1 MDISNELVKKVI
13 EKGLE
18 EEKQENTL
26 LKMNNKQLTELIN
39 QAQQIRKERLK
50 QKKKEIIKDLQD
62 IISRAENLGI
72 SFSKDSVYIS
82 PILYNTINI
91 LNSDDE
97 VIYFDFHNKEF

>member
-13 EKGLE
+13 EQGLN
-18 EEKQENTL
+18 EKEQENIL

-39 QAQQIRKERLK
+39 QAEQIRKERLK
-50 QKKKEIIKDLQD
+50 QEKKEIIKDLQD

-91 LNSDDE
+91 LNSSDE
-97 VIYFDFHNKEF
+97 IIFFDFDNKH